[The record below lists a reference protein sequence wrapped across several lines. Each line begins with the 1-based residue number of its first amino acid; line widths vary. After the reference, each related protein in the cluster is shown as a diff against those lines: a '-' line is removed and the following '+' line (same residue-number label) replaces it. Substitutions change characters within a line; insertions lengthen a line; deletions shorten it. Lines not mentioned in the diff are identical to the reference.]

1 MYIKLM
7 VLTVGLLAIA
17 AGMLNAR
24 HQRAQLTH
32 ELMQRQR
39 EARALQREVW
49 VAQAAVARRLKPDNL
64 RQTLAAHELRLEPA
78 APQLATPLR
87 ATVVQADDDPHAIF
101 RQP

>member
-7 VLTVGLLAIA
+7 VLTIGLLAIA
-17 AGMLNAR
+17 AGVLNAR

-39 EARALQREVW
+39 AARTLQREVW
-49 VAQAAVARRLKPDNL
+49 VAQAAAARRLQLDNL
-64 RQTLAAHELRLEPA
+64 RQTIAAHDLRLEPA
-78 APQLATPLR
+78 TPPLATPLR
-87 ATVVQADDDPHAIF
+87 SAVARGHDDPYAIY